1 MCKRVSALLVLIAVI
16 MVAMVVPSSAEEY
29 PKHKALTSLI
39 NPHNQI
45 DDEGEVLWGK
55 CLLCH
60 QEVPDI
66 KKSKSILDVRL
77 RFEDDLK
84 VICFRCHPERMH
96 PGGSWFGVT
105 GAGKGRGVYEG
116 APNHWVKPPEDIA
129 GNIKTSLER
138 YYIMLPLEPKSGKIF
153 CATCHNPHE
162 RGLLLGKA
170 DVGADGYKRWRSG
183 NYPICNYCH
192 LR

>member
-1 MCKRVSALLVLIAVI
+1 MSKRVSALLVVVVV
-16 MVAMVVPSSAEEY
+16 VAMAVPSLAGEY
-29 PKHKALTSLI
+29 SKHKARASLI

-45 DDEGEVLWGK
+45 DDEGAVLWGK

-66 KKSKSILDVRL
+66 KKAKSILDVEL

-84 VICFRCHPERMH
+84 VICFRCHPESMH
-96 PGGSWFGVT
+96 PGGGWFGAT
-105 GAGKGRGVYEG
+105 GASVARDRYKG
-116 APNHWVKPPEDIA
+116 APNHWIVPPDYIA
-129 GNIKTSLER
+129 KNMAISLEKNFT
-138 YYIMLPLEPKSGKIF
+138 ILPLEPKSGKIF

-162 RGLLLGKA
+162 RGLLIGKA
-170 DVGADGYKRWRSG
+170 DVGADSHKRWRSG
-183 NYPICNYCH
+183 DYPICIYCH